1 MATASLKR
9 SYVENRP
16 YIANGCC
23 QSRVGN
29 HTSSEP
35 KPIQPVDLSDTVQ
48 QDAFGSVSSMVEKE
62 KYTSMKTTFK
72 KRLTFGE
79 FLL

>member
-16 YIANGCC
+16 YIVNGCC

-35 KPIQPVDLSDTVQ
+35 KSIQPVDLSDTVQ
-48 QDAFGSVSSMVEKE
+48 HDAFGSVSSMVE

>member
-16 YIANGCC
+16 YIVSGCC

-35 KPIQPVDLSDTVQ
+35 IQPVDPSDTVQ
-48 QDAFGSVSSMVEKE
+48 QDAFGNVSSMVE